1 MKLKRTLIALV
12 LCAVMLATIGCAAR
26 TSSQNDV
33 AYAEPMSDSSYE
45 MTAAAPQSEAAMS
58 PAKGTNVTT
67 EQSGEPTVDFDVRK
81 IVYNADMTV
90 TVDDPAASLTA
101 LVEKAKSLGG
111 YVSSSYSTT
120 DDLGT
125 IYAYATLKVP
135 ADQLDALVS
144 AANEMGK
151 VNDYRLSSD
160 DISLSYYD
168 MQARLEN
175 AKAEEQQ
182 LLEILAK
189 CETVEDILA
198 VRQSL
203 TSVRADIESY
213 TAQMRL
219 WDNLV
224 SYATLNMTINRTP
237 ATAVEGKNDLIQLW
251 KASDVWDKMARGFQN
266 SARFVINAIG
276 AIGIFL
282 AIAAIPAGVLFL
294 AIGLP
299 IIAHRKNKRKKAALL
314 KAQQMASAEPDHTV
328 QKNE

>member
-12 LCAVMLATIGCAAR
+12 LCAVMLSTIGCAAR
-26 TSSQNDV
+26 ASTQNSGV
-33 AYAEPMSDSSYE
+33 YAEPAKGATYD
-45 MTAAAPQSEAAMS
+45 TAAAQDEAAMA
-58 PAKGTNVTT
+58 PAAESSSTT
-67 EQSGEPTVDFDVRK
+67 TQQSGEPTGDFDVRK

-90 TVDDPAASLTA
+90 TVDDPAASLAA
-101 LVEKAKSLGG
+101 LIEKAKSLGG

-125 IYAYATLKVP
+125 LYAYATLKVP

-144 AANEMGK
+144 AANAMGK

-266 SARFVINAIG
+266 SARFVINALG

-314 KAQQMASAEPDHTV
+314 KAQQMASAEPDNTV